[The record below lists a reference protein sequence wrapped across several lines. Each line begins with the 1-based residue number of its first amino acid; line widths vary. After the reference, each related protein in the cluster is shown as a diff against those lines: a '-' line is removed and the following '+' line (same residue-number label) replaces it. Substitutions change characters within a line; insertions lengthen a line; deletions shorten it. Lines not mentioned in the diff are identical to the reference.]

1 MKRIKLSAVI
11 GSVFVMTFFLCVSFA
26 SCNNETEVADVPER
40 FSSDLN
46 KLSDNLCQL
55 IDAKNLMTR
64 SGVDSTLCINTTE
77 FDAQFQQFV
86 TQYDL
91 TSDLTPA
98 ERTALTLSENEWME
112 LMANEDA
119 FLSYIAENKTVEF
132 QQLFEEILSGSINTI
147 TVNSIIQNNN
157 LKLNEKLLLTM
168 QLDIAQNTPID
179 LGPTDYMISVCDK
192 RYARAIRSCQIQF
205 GTAIVGAFG
214 ASLTSG
220 GLGLLVG
227 GAAVINY
234 LNCIDDANEAYEDCL
249 EDHAEK

>member
-26 SCNNETEVADVPER
+26 SCNNETEAADVPER

-46 KLSDNLCQL
+46 KLSDSLCQL
-55 IDAKNLMTR
+55 INTKNLFTR
-64 SGVDSTLCINTTE
+64 GVVDSISCINTKE

-86 TQYDL
+86 SQYDL

-98 ERTALTLSENEWME
+98 ERTAVTLSENEWLE
-112 LMANEDA
+112 LMANEDN

-132 QQLFEEILSGSINTI
+132 QQLFEELLSGSINDI
-147 TVNSIIQNNN
+147 TVNGIIQNSN

-179 LGPTDYMISVCDK
+179 LGPTDYQISVCDK
-192 RYARAIRSCQIQF
+192 KYAKAIRSCQIQF
-205 GTAIVGAFG
+205 ATAIAGALG
-214 ASLTSG
+214 ASVASG
-220 GLGLLVG
+220 GLGLLAG
-227 GAAVINY
+227 GAAVISY
-234 LNCIDDANEAYEDCL
+234 FNCIDDANNAYEDCL
-249 EDHAEK
+249 KDHVG